1 MAKAMPS
8 GLQQDALGR
17 VSGNGGA
24 LPQLAA
30 TCTLRMRTAS
40 YCPIA
45 SYHCQITLHQVDTIR
60 NAQDHSGP
68 SGAEHFERRG
78 SGN

>member
-24 LPQLAA
+24 LQQLA
-30 TCTLRMRTAS
+30 S
-40 YCPIA
+40 IA
-45 SYHCQITLHQVDTIR
+45 YIGSLSDQTP
-60 NAQDHSGP
+60 P
-68 SGAEHFERRG
+68 S
-78 SGN
+78 